1 MRRIGMKKTTSGCG
15 YMGRTLC
22 LVVMIAA
29 LCTAC
34 ARPKPV
40 ARPNLDAPMSF
51 DVAARMA
58 SFDLFAQISNM
69 QKLSAKKELPKF
81 VTDTDGKFGKIKL
94 EQQPTAGNLPT
105 AFMADVIMNGDTGE
119 EIELN
124 KQLIEIIQ
132 ATAANSFPSYTVSEM
147 NSAHLNETQY
157 VIIGVIKNETYNSQ
171 SAKLP
176 HLFLSAVDM
185 KSSQVMAHSEVW
197 IANQDMKLQPTPL
210 YSDSPMFMK
219 DPRAENVIATARA
232 ASGTVVDTHYFST
245 METNAL
251 LTEASTAYNSGNY
264 PLAVELFDKAAR
276 RDDGQVMKTYAG
288 LYQAYIK
295 QGRLSEAEEAF
306 GKLAAIGIK
315 NGNLSVKFLFQ
326 VGETSFFGQPEE
338 ITEYDIWLRQ
348 IGSKIAESGACVE
361 ISGHASRSGSPDFNR
376 RLSDKRAHVI
386 QQRILAAAPVI
397 GKKTAAV
404 GYGFEQNIVGSGTD
418 DIRDSIDRRVE
429 FKVLDCSR
437 M

>member
-1 MRRIGMKKTTSGCG
+1 
-15 YMGRTLC
+15 
-22 LVVMIAA
+22 
-29 LCTAC
+29 
-34 ARPKPV
+34 
-40 ARPNLDAPMSF
+40 
-51 DVAARMA
+51 
-58 SFDLFAQISNM
+58 
-69 QKLSAKKELPKF
+69 
-81 VTDTDGKFGKIKL
+81 
-94 EQQPTAGNLPT
+94 
-105 AFMADVIMNGDTGE
+105 
-119 EIELN
+119 
-124 KQLIEIIQ
+124 
-132 ATAANSFPSYTVSEM
+132 
-147 NSAHLNETQY
+147 
-157 VIIGVIKNETYNSQ
+157 
-171 SAKLP
+171 
-176 HLFLSAVDM
+176 
-185 KSSQVMAHSEVW
+185 
-197 IANQDMKLQPTPL
+197 
-210 YSDSPMFMK
+210 
-219 DPRAENVIATARA
+219 
-232 ASGTVVDTHYFST
+232 
-245 METNAL
+245 
-251 LTEASTAYNSGNY
+251 
-264 PLAVELFDKAAR
+264 LAVELFDKTAR

-386 QQRILAAAPVI
+386 QQRILAVAPVI
-397 GKKTAAV
+397 GKKTVAV